1 MDDPGDALPTGGTL
15 ATGDS
20 EAPPRLR
27 GGVSAALG
35 AAALVGGFWYLA
47 VLGTESQMMPLSL
60 LLGWAVGAV
69 MTRVARRHGFA
80 YSLYAVAITGTAV
93 LTMIFFVQRQ
103 SLNNDPRNHIPAWA
117 NPTIIA
123 DVFSVGFSAW
133 PIHYLWLA
141 AAVGLS
147 GFVGARGPHRQ
158 HPMFVRL
165 YHTPR
170 LDQTDRGEQ

>member
-1 MDDPGDALPTGGTL
+1 MADPADASSAGDL
-15 ATGDS
+15 

-27 GGVSAALG
+27 GGVTAG
-35 AAALVGGFWYLA
+35 VAAAVVVGAFWYLA
-47 VLGTESQMMPLSL
+47 VLGTQSQMMPISL
-60 LLGWAVGAV
+60 LLGWAVAAA

-80 YSLYAVAITGTAV
+80 YALYAVAITGTAV

-117 NPTIIA
+117 NPTIVA
-123 DVFSVGFSAW
+123 DVFSVGFSTW

-147 GFVGARGPHRQ
+147 GFVGVRGPHRQ
-158 HPMFVRL
+158 HPTFVRL
-165 YHTPR
+165 YHAPR
-170 LDQTDRGEQ
+170 LQSSDRGEQ